1 MNHDRAF
8 AVSRLLG
15 LAAQLDRGAFDH
27 ELGEGAPA
35 AGKHWA
41 RLIAE
46 RCRQRAAAIE
56 DGER

>member
-1 MNHDRAF
+1 MEHNSEF
-8 AVSRLLG
+8 AINRLLG

-27 ELGEGAPA
+27 ELGEGDPA
-35 AGKHWA
+35 AGEQWA